1 MIEEPSYPPNA
12 PITPTNEEQPERYR
26 FRPRQPYVCN
36 PNKLFENNS
45 TEQVKQ
51 TTSTGAMLP
60 PKEFLKDL
68 QRVMT
73 KKWQVAE
80 KCRESTQP
88 NIRNGPSS
96 STAKLSPHQV
106 LGFRDPVDILGA
118 GHNYSRDENVGA
130 WILQTQQ
137 YTDRQLQRT
146 EKPEPLYAIS
156 SKHHEEQPYAQN
168 NQMFNPSHFKTN
180 PSQNSRATL
189 EQQYTPNRNSQQ
201 GSQLTNPVMSPVVLR
216 EPTPDLDPYA
226 VSNYS
231 KYSYSHQNN
240 GHINGQMQGP
250 PPPPSLRSPNQHTY
264 DQNGSYQ
271 LYETIGNQNLIPN
284 GHFMN
289 GDQKPRPMTNN
300 LGQYP
305 NNVSNYPPHASSIG
319 HITANSFNVGGCA
332 YASHKKSSDKPPP
345 PPPKRSETTQL
356 STQ

>member
-1 MIEEPSYPPNA
+1 MNSPSVYAGHNAKKGILSSSSGSGVKRISFDDNVQLIGEPTYPPNLA
-12 PITPTNEEQPERYR
+12 ITPTKEDQQERYR

-36 PNKLFENNS
+36 PNKLFQDNS
-45 TEQVKQ
+45 AEQVIQ

-88 NIRNGPSS
+88 NIRNVPSA
-96 STAKLSPHQV
+96 STAMLTPHQV

-118 GHNYSRDENVGA
+118 GHNYSRDESVGA

-156 SKHHEEQPYAQN
+156 SKHHEEQAYAQN
-168 NQMFNPSHFKTN
+168 NHMFNPSHLKTN
-180 PSQNSRATL
+180 PSQNMRSSL
-189 EQQYTPNRNSQQ
+189 EQQYTPNTNSQQ
-201 GSQLTNPVMSPVVLR
+201 GSQLTNPAISPVVLR

-231 KYSYSHQNN
+231 KYSYSHKK
-240 GHINGQMQGP
+240 
-250 PPPPSLRSPNQHTY
+250 
-264 DQNGSYQ
+264 Q
-271 LYETIGNQNLIPN
+271 LV
-284 GHFMN
+284 H
-289 GDQKPRPMTNN
+289 
-300 LGQYP
+300 
-305 NNVSNYPPHASSIG
+305 
-319 HITANSFNVGGCA
+319 
-332 YASHKKSSDKPPP
+332 
-345 PPPKRSETTQL
+345 
-356 STQ
+356 